1 MSEKVGNEYFLSW
14 DEARHFVR
22 EPGVLNET
30 NELYYRYAGFASVE
44 MAEKR
49 YERVHVDGFLRI
61 YPADVSELRSG
72 FPVSCNN
79 ARLNGYSTVNGAF
92 RHELLEKF
100 IVFDDELLISVN
112 ADKVAEEGEVAYPAG
127 VFFRESDLCATC
139 AKFGLVPGEPGE
151 RERCQPLPPGRELE
165 LLKTIGAM
173 SCLLA
178 RQRGV
183 DFAQEWHHLSDSF
196 IDELFETMSALGVN
210 TEGKAKFLYERLISE
225 GVRLVHVPGIRQL
238 GPES

>member
-1 MSEKVGNEYFLSW
+1 MSEKVGNERFLSW
-14 DEARHFVR
+14 AEARRFVR
-22 EPGVLNET
+22 EPGVLSET

-44 MAEKR
+44 MAEKH
-49 YERVHVDGFLRI
+49 YERVHVNGFLRI

-72 FPVSCNN
+72 FPISCNN
-79 ARLNGYSTVNGAF
+79 ARLNDYSTVNGVF
-92 RHELLEKF
+92 RSELLEKF
-100 IVFDDELLISVN
+100 IVFDDELLISVD
-112 ADKVAEEGEVAYPAG
+112 ADKVADEGEVVYPAG

-139 AKFGLVPGEPGE
+139 GRFGLVPGELGE
-151 RERCQPLPPGRELE
+151 EERRPPLSPGREFD
-165 LLKTIGAM
+165 LLRTIGAM

-196 IDELFETMSALGVN
+196 IDELFETMSALGVD

-225 GVRLVHVPGIRQL
+225 GVRLVHVPGVARL
-238 GPES
+238 ESES